1 MCLKGNDTNIP
12 HVAILTWLHVGWEK
26 AVKVIWV
33 GALKLSPPMIL
44 SNCLFCHLGTLT
56 RLFHQLL
63 VSSICTCPLVMY
75 TVHYYISI
83 FLKQI

>member
-33 GALKLSPPMIL
+33 GALKAVSTNDFVQLFVLSPWDADKTVSPTLGVIYLHL
-44 SNCLFCHLGTLT
+44 STCHVHCTL
-56 RLFHQLL
+56 L
-63 VSSICTCPLVMY
+63 Y
-75 TVHYYISI
+75 
-83 FLKQI
+83 